1 MLLTQSLGTIR
12 MPCLLGA
19 CCVTL
24 LASVGK
30 LILNYNSGNLLW
42 CARKLAAKG
51 LMLLHYFV
59 WLCSLKQQQHF
70 SCTSRSV
77 CCSTWYRT
85 NVFTLLC
92 SSTFSCK
99 SLSMWTN
106 QSAEFKNS
114 ALWLV
119 GMFSLLQQSIV
130 EEVVVSSSSSWLPRF
145 QLVHSHC
152 LLFPEPSV
160 VVLITGLPDNLRW
173 PPHHFTHT
181 TAVTKP

>member
-77 CCSTWYRT
+77 AMISHTHRGVYIT
-85 NVFTLLC
+85 V
-92 SSTFSCK
+92 FSCK

>member
-85 NVFTLLC
+85 PRCLHYCVHQLSVARACPCEPIRVQNSKILHSDWLAC
-92 SSTFSCK
+92 SHSCNRVLWRK
-99 SLSMWTN
+99 LWFPVPAAGSHGFSLSIPTACCF
-106 QSAEFKNS
+106 Q
-114 ALWLV
+114 
-119 GMFSLLQQSIV
+119 SLL
-130 EEVVVSSSSSWLPRF
+130 
-145 QLVHSHC
+145 
-152 LLFPEPSV
+152 
-160 VVLITGLPDNLRW
+160 
-173 PPHHFTHT
+173 
-181 TAVTKP
+181 